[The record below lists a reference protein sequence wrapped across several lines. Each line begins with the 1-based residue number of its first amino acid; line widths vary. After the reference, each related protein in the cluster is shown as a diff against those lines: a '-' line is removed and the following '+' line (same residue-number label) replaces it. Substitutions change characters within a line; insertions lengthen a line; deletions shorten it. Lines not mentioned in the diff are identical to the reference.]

1 LKFRATA
8 ELTLGKIKNGK
19 VTMKKLIE
27 NFKNLI
33 FKIGLVVVF
42 IMSFAF
48 LSIAKV
54 SAVFKGDKVN
64 QNNLLVDFPDG
75 IYQENEEGVLD
86 ESEDDV
92 APGIEADTYES
103 MDALNDEN
111 FLDIIERKLGK
122 E

>member
-1 LKFRATA
+1 
-8 ELTLGKIKNGK
+8 
-19 VTMKKLIE
+19 MKKLIE